1 MLTATKKN
9 VSVKHETYII
19 NNGAKNDH
27 TFKKGICYEM
37 TGKMDGMISFSTS
50 VLMNQ
55 YCQERRKNEKL
66 ICSECFAAAMG
77 KVYGENFNNKL
88 AKNTELV
95 TSRVLDFDE
104 LPIINYVVFRL
115 EAFGDVQ
122 NVTQVINYFNLCNKN
137 PKCRFTIWTK
147 NPWLFKDAI
156 EAGHE
161 KPENLNIVLSS
172 PCLNHCVKTRFDFI
186 DTIFTVYTAEYA
198 LTHNIKINCGSRK
211 CLECMN
217 CYSMVHISNVN
228 EILKKESNFYYKTL
242 NLLDLYINSYGNC
255 CDEKTVKEF
264 LRGYR
269 KVKGMIPS
277 KLTIKRFAAIV
288 SGYCENM
295 ETV

>member
-9 VSVKHETYII
+9 VSVKHENYII

-66 ICSECFAAAMG
+66 ICIECFAAAMG

-88 AKNTELV
+88 AKNTDLV

-115 EAFGDVQ
+115 EAFGDVS
-122 NVTQVINYFNLCNKN
+122 NVNQVINYFNLCYKN
-137 PKCRFTIWTK
+137 PHCQFTVWTK
-147 NPWLFKDAI
+147 NPWLYKAAI
-156 EAGHE
+156 ESGNK
-161 KPENLNIVLSS
+161 KPDNLNIVLSS
-172 PCLNHCVKTRFDFI
+172 PCLNHCVKTHFEFI
-186 DTIFTVYTAEYA
+186 DMIFTVYTAEYA
-198 LTHNIKINCGSRK
+198 LMHDIKINCGNRK

-217 CYSMVHISNVN
+217 CYSKEHVFYVN
-228 EILKKESNFYYKTL
+228 EILKKESSFYYKTL
-242 NLLDLYINSYGNC
+242 RLLTLYIGKYGHDTNK
-255 CDEKTVKEF
+255 KTISEF
-264 LRGYR
+264 LRFYR
-269 KVKGMIPS
+269 NVKTAVPG
-277 KLTIKRFAAIV
+277 KLTNKKFAAIV
-288 SGYCENM
+288 AGHGENR
-295 ETV
+295 ETA